1 MQSLRRQAL
10 AGVLLAAGAGS
21 RFGGGKLLHPLPDGT
36 PIGVAAWRNLS
47 RVLPSVTVVIRPGD
61 PSLEH
66 VFLDA
71 GATLTR
77 CPDAHLGMGHS
88 LACGIAATAG
98 ADGWMVALADMP
110 AVLPATI
117 ESIVQQLVLG
127 AGIVVPVH
135 RGRRGHP
142 VAFSA
147 AYRER
152 LLALS
157 GDSGARTIL
166 RDDADAVV
174 CVDTDDIGVL
184 QDIDTREDAQ
194 RLEPAPGGG
203 L

>member
-1 MQSLRRQAL
+1 MRGAL

-36 PIGVAAWRNLS
+36 PIGVAAWRNLN
-47 RVLPSVTVVIRPGD
+47 RVLPFVTVVIRPGD
-61 PSLEH
+61 AVLERAL
-66 VFLDA
+66 LDA
-71 GATLTR
+71 GATLAR

-88 LACGIAATAG
+88 LACGVAATPDAK
-98 ADGWMVALADMP
+98 GWVVALADMP

-117 ESIVQQLVLG
+117 ESIVRRLIAG

-135 RGRRGHP
+135 RGQRGHP

-157 GDSGARTIL
+157 GDSGARSIL
-166 RDDADAVV
+166 RNDTDAVV
-174 CVDTDDIGVL
+174 CIDIDDPGVL

-194 RLEPAPGGG
+194 RLARTPGG